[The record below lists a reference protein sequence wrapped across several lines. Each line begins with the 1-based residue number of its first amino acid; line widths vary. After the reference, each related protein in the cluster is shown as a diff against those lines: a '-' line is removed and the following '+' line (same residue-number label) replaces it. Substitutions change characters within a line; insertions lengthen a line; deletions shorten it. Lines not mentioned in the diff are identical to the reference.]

1 MEDGDQECGRHV
13 MQTRARMLPLFAW
26 VALMDIVR
34 PNTAGALAIA
44 LLVPAITA
52 IGLQLYFEQNP

>member
-1 MEDGDQECGRHV
+1 
-13 MQTRARMLPLFAW
+13 MLPLFAW

-44 LLVPAITA
+44 LLVPAIAA